1 MTYRIDDV
9 FGAIA
14 DPGRREIL
22 GLLAGSELA
31 VKDIAAHFEVSRPAV
46 AKHLG
51 VLERASLVRA
61 RRAGRER
68 LYRLTP
74 RPLCEVQQWVIRYE
88 RFWKS
93 RLLRLKA
100 QVERK

>member
-1 MTYRIDDV
+1 MPFRIDDV

-22 GLLAGSELA
+22 GLLARRELA
-31 VKDIAAHFEVSRPAV
+31 VKDIAAHFETTRPAV
-46 AKHLG
+46 AKHLA
-51 VLERASLVRA
+51 VLERAALVRA

-74 RPLCEVQQWVIRYE
+74 RPLCEVQEWVTPYA
-88 RFWKS
+88 RFWRNS
-93 RLLRLKA
+93 LRRLKA
-100 QVERK
+100 QVEGK